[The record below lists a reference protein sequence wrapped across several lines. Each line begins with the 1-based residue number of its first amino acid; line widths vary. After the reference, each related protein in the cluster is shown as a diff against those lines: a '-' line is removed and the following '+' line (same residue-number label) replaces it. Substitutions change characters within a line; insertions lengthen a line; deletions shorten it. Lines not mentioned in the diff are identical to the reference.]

1 LYTPKNALE
10 LDEWG
15 HFKKKFKTLLENI
28 KELII
33 TKLHGGTKM
42 WCMQH
47 RSLIID
53 AIELTKY
60 KRWLP
65 LIVCIITLIF
75 IKGIFAIHHSI
86 QFLVRR

>member
-1 LYTPKNALE
+1 MNGE
-10 LDEWG
+10 V
-15 HFKKKFKTLLENI
+15 FKRNLKHYLKNI

-33 TKLHGGTKM
+33 KKLHGGTEV

-65 LIVCIITLIF
+65 IIVCIITLIL
-75 IKGIFAIHHSI
+75 IKEIFAMHHSI
-86 QFLVRR
+86 QFLDIR